1 MIRKLICLF
10 STLLLLSCEYSKK
23 ADETEKVVQF
33 SFSLDTVKV
42 DSKDK
47 LLSVD
52 AGLRSLALTPDGQ
65 HFFFYNVNEK
75 RLDRINLDTYELDRS
90 VQFAEEGPNGI
101 GRLSIYDFHLTDQG
115 EIYLSAFDG
124 IRKMD
129 STGNRIAF
137 YNWDAEDF
145 VSETIP
151 STTIASFSGDYDSG
165 GNLFVGV
172 YGKSRGGNYSGEGLV
187 LIDLAE
193 CKSKIVDV
201 PLLKK
206 LKEFEIELV
215 GDMPLTND
223 EQFHLEL
230 VGDQV
235 LISVSSAN
243 AVAVYNL
250 KTESLDQKNFNT
262 DLLPAQKPGNFPRKV
277 NSKEAWEQAVKTKY
291 YEQTFGKLT
300 YDPLSKRYLRFSRY
314 QIDPTENPKNWT
326 SVLSVFDESLNLI
339 YETDQVPNFSGNV
352 FFKDGYL
359 HQGINQ
365 DDELV
370 FVRMKPT
377 ITYE

>member
-1 MIRKLICLF
+1 
-10 STLLLLSCEYSKK
+10 
-23 ADETEKVVQF
+23 
-33 SFSLDTVKV
+33 
-42 DSKDK
+42 
-47 LLSVD
+47 
-52 AGLRSLALTPDGQ
+52 
-65 HFFFYNVNEK
+65 
-75 RLDRINLDTYELDRS
+75 
-90 VQFAEEGPNGI
+90 
-101 GRLSIYDFHLTDQG
+101 TDQG

-129 STGNRIAF
+129 PTGNRIAF

-151 STTIASFSGDYDSG
+151 STTIASFSGDYDSK

-215 GDMPLTND
+215 GDMPMTND
-223 EQFHLEL
+223 EQIHLEL

-243 AVAVYNL
+243 GVAVYNL

-277 NSKEAWEQAVKTKY
+277 NSMEAWEQAVKTKY
-291 YEQTFGKLT
+291 YEPTFGKLT
-300 YDPLSKRYLRFSRY
+300 YEPLSKRYYRFSRY
-314 QIDPTENPKNWT
+314 QIDPTENSKNWT

-339 YETDQVPNFSGNV
+339 YETDQVPNLSGNV

>member
-1 MIRKLICLF
+1 MRKLIHLF
-10 STLLLLSCEYSKK
+10 SILLLLSCESSKK
-23 ADETEKVVQF
+23 ADETENVVQF
-33 SFSLDTVKV
+33 SFTLDTVWV

-52 AGLRSLALTPDGQ
+52 AGLRSMALTPDGL
-65 HFFFYNVNEK
+65 HLFFYNVIEK
-75 RLDRINLDTYELDRS
+75 RLDRINLETYELDRS
-90 VQFAEEGPNGI
+90 VKFAEEGPNGI
-101 GRLSIYDFHLTDQG
+101 GRLSVYDFHITDQ
-115 EIYLSAFDG
+115 EEVFVSTFDG

-129 STGNRIAF
+129 STGNRISF

-145 VSETIP
+145 VSENIP
-151 STTIASFSGDYDSG
+151 SNTIASFSGDYDSN
-165 GNLFVGV
+165 GNLFMGV

-187 LIDLAE
+187 LIDLVE
-193 CKSKIVDV
+193 RKSKIVDV

-215 GDMPLTND
+215 GDMPMTND

-235 LISVSSAN
+235 LISVGSAN
-243 AVAVYNL
+243 AVAVYDL
-250 KTESLDQKNFNT
+250 KTDSLDQKSFAT
-262 DLLPAQKPGNFPRKV
+262 DLLPVQKPGNFPRQV
-277 NSKEAWEQAVKTKY
+277 NTMEDFEQAVKKKY
-291 YEQTFGKLT
+291 YEPTFDKLT
-300 YDPLSKRYLRFSRY
+300 YDPLSKRYYRFSRY
-314 QIDPTENPKNWT
+314 QIDPTENSKNLT
-326 SVLSVFDESLNLI
+326 SVLSIFDESLNLI